1 MRTNHPNP
9 TLGLG
14 CLVRR
19 VVNVSLGI
27 LVAWLS
33 VPVVIN
39 LLSSKQV
46 MNTSFNPLRIVN
58 TYGAFGRYGPGILPG
73 ALGSAFCLARLPFCE
88 AWAHGISLA
97 SWGRRILWT
106 HWPSSS
112 LPVSPRNALR

>member
-1 MRTNHPNP
+1 MRTNHPTP

-39 LLSSKQV
+39 LLSSRQV

-73 ALGSAFCLARLPFCE
+73 ALGSALLSIRPPFWE
-88 AWAHGISLA
+88 AWAHGITLS
-97 SWGRRILWT
+97 SWGR
-106 HWPSSS
+106 
-112 LPVSPRNALR
+112 